1 MTSPLPWASLTP
13 RFHFASLAHDNAA
26 LSSHIT
32 TTPTPTPAPAPVET
46 TSANLALLPTPAP
59 VLIAGTQTVHKYSHD
74 PTGAPRPGHESD
86 MPDSVY
92 IALALW
98 RVNVLVTDTGA
109 RKRADL
115 VLSFNVPASAGG
127 EERERVEGWFKE
139 AVGDMKIVDW
149 GLFGD
154 E

>member
-1 MTSPLPWASLTP
+1 M
-13 RFHFASLAHDNAA
+13 
-26 LSSHIT
+26 
-32 TTPTPTPAPAPVET
+32 
-46 TSANLALLPTPAP
+46 LPTPQP
-59 VLIAGTQTVHKYSHD
+59 VVVAGTQTIHKYSHD
-74 PTGAPRPGHESD
+74 PTGAPRSGHEGD

-98 RVNVLVTDTGA
+98 RVNLEVDGK

-115 VLSFNVPASAGG
+115 VLSFNVPASAGQT
-127 EERERVEGWFKE
+127 EREHVEKWFKE

-149 GLFGD
+149 GLFAD